1 MLYYILFSSD
11 LSAQEAVVIFLIT
24 LVAFFVSI
32 SVHEFAHGFTATKM
46 GDPTPKLAGRVTLNP
61 FKHISL
67 SGLLCFALLG
77 VGWAKPMPINPLNFK
92 KYRKGIRLTSIAGIL
107 ANFIL
112 GLICA
117 GIYALIIA
125 FVPISSVYIE
135 YILIALQYFMLVNS
149 FLALFNILPI
159 YPLDGFN
166 FVTSFM
172 RADNKFIQY
181 NVRNGFKILLGIL
194 LATVLID
201 LLFGF
206 DILDFYLSLIY
217 NYIYMPIAYLGVL

>member
-1 MLYYILFSSD
+1 MLYYILFSSN
-11 LSAQEAVVIFLIT
+11 LTAQEAVAIFLIT

-32 SVHEFAHGFTATKM
+32 SVHEFAHGFTAVKM

-117 GIYALIIA
+117 IIFALIVA
-125 FVPISSVYIE
+125 FAPVSNVYIE
-135 YILIALQYFMLVNS
+135 YILLLLQYFMLVNS
-149 FLALFNILPI
+149 FLALFNIIPI

-166 FVTSFM
+166 FITSFM
-172 RADNKFIQY
+172 KADNKFIQY

-206 DILDFYLSLIY
+206 DIFDFYLSLIY
-217 NYIYMPIAYLGVL
+217 NYIYIPIGFLGV

>member
-67 SGLLCFALLG
+67 SGLICFALLG

-117 GIYALIIA
+117 IIFALIVA
-125 FVPISSVYIE
+125 FAPVSNVYIE
-135 YILIALQYFMLVNS
+135 YILLLLQYFMLVNS
-149 FLALFNILPI
+149 FLTLFNIIPI

-166 FVTSFM
+166 FITSFM
-172 RADNKFIQY
+172 KADNKFIQY

-206 DILDFYLSLIY
+206 DIFDFYLSLIY
-217 NYIYMPIAYLGVL
+217 NYIYIPIGFLGV

>member
-1 MLYYILFSSD
+1 MLFYILFSSN
-11 LSAQEAVVIFLIT
+11 LTAQEAVVIFLIT
-24 LVAFFVSI
+24 IVAFFI
-32 SVHEFAHGFTATKM
+32 SLAVHEFAHGFTAVKM

-77 VGWAKPMPINPLNFK
+77 VGWAKPMTINPLNFK

-117 GIYALIIA
+117 IIFALIIA
-125 FVPISSVYIE
+125 FAPVSNVYIE
-135 YILIALQYFMLVNS
+135 YILLTLQYFMLVNS

-172 RADNKFIQY
+172 KADNKFIQY

-217 NYIYMPIAYLGVL
+217 NYIYMPIGLLGV

>member
-1 MLYYILFSSD
+1 MLYYILFSSN
-11 LSAQEAVVIFLIT
+11 LTAQEAVVIFLIT
-24 LVAFFVSI
+24 IVAFFI
-32 SVHEFAHGFTATKM
+32 SLAVHEFAHGFTAVKM

-67 SGLLCFALLG
+67 SGLLCFVLLG

-117 GIYALIIA
+117 IIFALIIA
-125 FVPISSVYIE
+125 FAPVSNVYIE
-135 YILIALQYFMLVNS
+135 YIMLTLQYFMLVNS

-172 RADNKFIQY
+172 KADNKFIQY

-217 NYIYMPIAYLGVL
+217 NYIYMPIGLLGV

>member
-24 LVAFFVSI
+24 LVAFFVSLA
-32 SVHEFAHGFTATKM
+32 VHEFAHGFTATKM

-117 GIYALIIA
+117 IIFALIIA
-125 FVPISSVYIE
+125 FVPISNIYIE
-135 YILIALQYFMLVNS
+135 YILLLLQYFMLVNS
-149 FLALFNILPI
+149 FLALFNIIPI

-166 FVTSFM
+166 FITSFM
-172 RADNKFIQY
+172 KADNKFIQY

-194 LATVLID
+194 LTTVLID

-206 DILDFYLSLIY
+206 DIFDFYLSLIY
-217 NYIYMPIAYLGVL
+217 NYIYIPIGFLGV

>member
-1 MLYYILFSSD
+1 MLYYILVSSE
-11 LSAQEAVVIFLIT
+11 LTAQEAVVIFLIT
-24 LVAFFVSI
+24 IVAFFVSL
-32 SVHEFAHGFTATKM
+32 SVHEFAHGFTAVKM

-67 SGLLCFALLG
+67 SGLICFALLG

-117 GIYALIIA
+117 IIFALIIA
-125 FVPISSVYIE
+125 FAPVSNVYIE
-135 YILIALQYFMLVNS
+135 YILLTLQYFMLVNS

-172 RADNKFIQY
+172 KADNKFIQY

-217 NYIYMPIAYLGVL
+217 NYIYVPIGLLGV

>member
-24 LVAFFVSI
+24 LVAFFVSLA
-32 SVHEFAHGFTATKM
+32 VHEFAHGFTATKM

-117 GIYALIIA
+117 IIFALIVA
-125 FVPISSVYIE
+125 FVPVSNVYIE
-135 YILIALQYFMLVNS
+135 YILLLLQYFMLVNS
-149 FLALFNILPI
+149 FLALFNIIPI

-166 FVTSFM
+166 FITSFM
-172 RADNKFIQY
+172 KADNKFIQY

-206 DILDFYLSLIY
+206 DIFDFYLSLIY
-217 NYIYMPIAYLGVL
+217 NYIYIPIRFLGV

>member
-1 MLYYILFSSD
+1 MLYYILFSSN
-11 LSAQEAVVIFLIT
+11 LTAQEAVVIFLIT

-117 GIYALIIA
+117 IIFALIIA
-125 FVPISSVYIE
+125 FVPISNIYIE
-135 YILIALQYFMLVNS
+135 YILLLLQYFMLVNS
-149 FLALFNILPI
+149 FLALFNIIPI

-166 FVTSFM
+166 FITSFM
-172 RADNKFIQY
+172 KADNKFIQY

-206 DILDFYLSLIY
+206 DIFDFYLSLIY
-217 NYIYMPIAYLGVL
+217 NYIYIPIGFLGV

>member
-1 MLYYILFSSD
+1 MLYYILFSSN
-11 LSAQEAVVIFLIT
+11 LTAQEAVVIFLIT
-24 LVAFFVSI
+24 LVAFFVSLA
-32 SVHEFAHGFTATKM
+32 VHEFAHGFTATKM

-67 SGLLCFALLG
+67 SGLICFALLG

-117 GIYALIIA
+117 IIFALIVA
-125 FVPISSVYIE
+125 FAPVSNVYIE
-135 YILIALQYFMLVNS
+135 YILLLLQYFMLVNS
-149 FLALFNILPI
+149 FLALFNIIPI

-166 FVTSFM
+166 FITSFM
-172 RADNKFIQY
+172 KADNKFIQY

-206 DILDFYLSLIY
+206 DIFDFYLSLIY
-217 NYIYMPIAYLGVL
+217 NYIYIPIGFLGV

>member
-1 MLYYILFSSD
+1 MLYYILFSSN
-11 LSAQEAVVIFLIT
+11 LTAQEAVVIFLIT

-32 SVHEFAHGFTATKM
+32 SVHEFAHGFTAVKM

-117 GIYALIIA
+117 IIFALIVA
-125 FVPISSVYIE
+125 FAPVSNVYIE
-135 YILIALQYFMLVNS
+135 YILLLLQYFMLVNS
-149 FLALFNILPI
+149 FLALFNIIPI

-166 FVTSFM
+166 FITSFM
-172 RADNKFIQY
+172 KADNKFVQY

-206 DILDFYLSLIY
+206 DIFDFYLSLIY
-217 NYIYMPIAYLGVL
+217 NYIYIPIGFLGV

>member
-117 GIYALIIA
+117 IIFALIVA
-125 FVPISSVYIE
+125 FVPVSNVYIE
-135 YILIALQYFMLVNS
+135 YILLLLQYFMLVNS
-149 FLALFNILPI
+149 FLALFNIIPI

-166 FVTSFM
+166 FITSFM
-172 RADNKFIQY
+172 KADNKFIQY

-206 DILDFYLSLIY
+206 DIFDFYLSLIY
-217 NYIYMPIAYLGVL
+217 NYIYIPIGFLGV

>member
-1 MLYYILFSSD
+1 MLYYILFSSN
-11 LSAQEAVVIFLIT
+11 LTAQEAVVIFLIT

-32 SVHEFAHGFTATKM
+32 SVHEFAHGFTAVKM

-117 GIYALIIA
+117 IIFALIVA
-125 FVPISSVYIE
+125 FAPVSNVYIE
-135 YILIALQYFMLVNS
+135 YILLLLQYFMLVNS
-149 FLALFNILPI
+149 FLALFNIIPI

-166 FVTSFM
+166 FITSFM
-172 RADNKFIQY
+172 KADNKFIQY

-206 DILDFYLSLIY
+206 DIFDFYLSLIY
-217 NYIYMPIAYLGVL
+217 NYIYIQIGFLGV

>member
-1 MLYYILFSSD
+1 MLYYILFSSN
-11 LSAQEAVVIFLIT
+11 LTAQEAVVIFLIT

-117 GIYALIIA
+117 IIFALIVA
-125 FVPISSVYIE
+125 FAPVSNIYIE
-135 YILIALQYFMLVNS
+135 YILLLLQYFMLVNS
-149 FLALFNILPI
+149 FLALFNIIPI

-166 FVTSFM
+166 FITSFM
-172 RADNKFIQY
+172 KADNKFIQY

-206 DILDFYLSLIY
+206 DIFDFYLSLIY
-217 NYIYMPIAYLGVL
+217 NYIYIPIGFLGV

>member
-67 SGLLCFALLG
+67 SGLICFALLG

-117 GIYALIIA
+117 IIFALIVA
-125 FVPISSVYIE
+125 FVPVSNVYIE
-135 YILIALQYFMLVNS
+135 YILLLLQYFMLVNS
-149 FLALFNILPI
+149 FLALFNIIPI

-166 FVTSFM
+166 FITSFM
-172 RADNKFIQY
+172 KADNKFIQY

-206 DILDFYLSLIY
+206 DIFDFYLSLIY
-217 NYIYMPIAYLGVL
+217 NYIYIPIGFLGV

>member
-1 MLYYILFSSD
+1 MLYYILFSSN
-11 LSAQEAVVIFLIT
+11 LTAQEAVVIFLIT
-24 LVAFFVSI
+24 IVAFFI
-32 SVHEFAHGFTATKM
+32 SLAVHEFAHGFTAVKM

-117 GIYALIIA
+117 IIFALIIA
-125 FVPISSVYIE
+125 FAPVSNVYIE
-135 YILIALQYFMLVNS
+135 YILLTLQYFMLVNS

-172 RADNKFIQY
+172 KADNKFIQY

-217 NYIYMPIAYLGVL
+217 NYIYMPIGLLGV

>member
-24 LVAFFVSI
+24 LVAFFVSLA
-32 SVHEFAHGFTATKM
+32 VHEFAHGFTATKM

-117 GIYALIIA
+117 IIFALIIA
-125 FVPISSVYIE
+125 FVPISNIYIE
-135 YILIALQYFMLVNS
+135 YILLLLQYFMLVNS
-149 FLALFNILPI
+149 FLALFNIIPI

-166 FVTSFM
+166 FITSFM
-172 RADNKFIQY
+172 KADNKFIQY

-206 DILDFYLSLIY
+206 DIFNFYLSLIY
-217 NYIYMPIAYLGVL
+217 NYVYIPIGFLGV

>member
-1 MLYYILFSSD
+1 MLYYILFSSN
-11 LSAQEAVVIFLIT
+11 LTAQEAVVIFLIT

-32 SVHEFAHGFTATKM
+32 SVHEFAHGFTAVKM

-117 GIYALIIA
+117 IIFALIVA
-125 FVPISSVYIE
+125 FVPISNIYIE
-135 YILIALQYFMLVNS
+135 YILLLLQYFMLVNS
-149 FLALFNILPI
+149 FLALFNIIPI

-166 FVTSFM
+166 FITSFM
-172 RADNKFIQY
+172 KADNKFIQY

-206 DILDFYLSLIY
+206 DIFDFYLSLIY
-217 NYIYMPIAYLGVL
+217 NYIYIPIGFLGV

>member
-32 SVHEFAHGFTATKM
+32 SVHEFAHGFTAAKM

-117 GIYALIIA
+117 IIFALIVA
-125 FVPISSVYIE
+125 FVPVSNVYIE
-135 YILIALQYFMLVNS
+135 YILLLLQYFMLVNS
-149 FLALFNILPI
+149 FLALFNIIPI

-166 FVTSFM
+166 FITSFM
-172 RADNKFIQY
+172 KADNKFIQY

-206 DILDFYLSLIY
+206 DIFDFYLSLIY
-217 NYIYMPIAYLGVL
+217 NYIYIPIGFLGV

>member
-1 MLYYILFSSD
+1 MLYYILFSSN
-11 LSAQEAVVIFLIT
+11 LTAQEAVVIFLIT

-117 GIYALIIA
+117 IIFALIVA
-125 FVPISSVYIE
+125 FAPVSNVYIE
-135 YILIALQYFMLVNS
+135 YILLLLQYFMLVNS
-149 FLALFNILPI
+149 FLALFNIIPI

-166 FVTSFM
+166 FITSFM
-172 RADNKFIQY
+172 KADNKFIQY

-206 DILDFYLSLIY
+206 DIFDFYLSLIY
-217 NYIYMPIAYLGVL
+217 NYIYIPIGFLGV

>member
-1 MLYYILFSSD
+1 MLYYILFSSN
-11 LSAQEAVVIFLIT
+11 LTAQEAVVIFLIT

-117 GIYALIIA
+117 IIFALIVA
-125 FVPISSVYIE
+125 FAPVSNVYIE
-135 YILIALQYFMLVNS
+135 YILLLLQYFMLVNS
-149 FLALFNILPI
+149 FLALFNIIPI

-166 FVTSFM
+166 FITSFM
-172 RADNKFIQY
+172 KADNKFVQY

-206 DILDFYLSLIY
+206 DIFDFYLSLIY
-217 NYIYMPIAYLGVL
+217 NYIYIPIGFLGV

>member
-117 GIYALIIA
+117 IIFALIVA
-125 FVPISSVYIE
+125 FAPVSNVYIE
-135 YILIALQYFMLVNS
+135 YILLLLQYFMLVNS
-149 FLALFNILPI
+149 FLALFNIIPI

-166 FVTSFM
+166 FITSFM
-172 RADNKFIQY
+172 KADNKFIQY

-206 DILDFYLSLIY
+206 DIFDFYLSLIY
-217 NYIYMPIAYLGVL
+217 NYIYIPIGFLGV